1 MVGSVKR
8 IMTFRLMQIR
18 LFPEQFSSCQI
29 FKRILH
35 RVVICST
42 VATHAAAIADYDSCH
57 WQHIASQW

>member
-1 MVGSVKR
+1 
-8 IMTFRLMQIR
+8 MQIR